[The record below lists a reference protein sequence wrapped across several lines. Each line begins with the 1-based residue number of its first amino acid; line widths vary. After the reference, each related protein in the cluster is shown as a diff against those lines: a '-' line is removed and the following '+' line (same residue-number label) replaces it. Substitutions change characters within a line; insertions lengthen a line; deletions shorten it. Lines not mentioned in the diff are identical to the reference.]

1 MVSVYF
7 KRQDSGSSVLVNSAQ
22 FPSSLGCAL
31 TDTNSPEQDY
41 KLITTQ
47 FTTLSF
53 FIMTTK
59 VMISLLDQGNTGAEI
74 LQILDTLTAE
84 DSINE
89 PTADS
94 IEF

>member
-7 KRQDSGSSVLVNSAQ
+7 RKQDSGSFNNKVVR